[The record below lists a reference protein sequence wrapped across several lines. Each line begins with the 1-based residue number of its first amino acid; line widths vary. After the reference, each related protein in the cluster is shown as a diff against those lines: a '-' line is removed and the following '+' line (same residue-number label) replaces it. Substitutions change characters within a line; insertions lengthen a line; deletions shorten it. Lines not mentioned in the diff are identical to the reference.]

1 MKTLSLAVILVSVL
15 LCSVALAV
23 DPESTPQ
30 ETKPPPDLQRTEP
43 EGGPLPFPEQM
54 IVGMVTGADDKPIG
68 GVAIKLFADGRIVE
82 VSHTTSA
89 GDYEIPMPLDVEKDE
104 TVVIWFTDSAGT
116 YPPQEVLIKE
126 SSKAREAHLISK
138 CTRAVK
144 MRPQIRV
151 DIKLMTD
158 SQLMDSYKASGCLD

>member
-82 VSHTTSA
+82 
-89 GDYEIPMPLDVEKDE
+89 DE